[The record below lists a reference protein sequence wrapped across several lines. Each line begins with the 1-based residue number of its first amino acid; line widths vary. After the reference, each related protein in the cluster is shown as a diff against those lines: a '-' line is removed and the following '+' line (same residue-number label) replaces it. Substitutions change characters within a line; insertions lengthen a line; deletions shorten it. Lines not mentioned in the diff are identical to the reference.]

1 LSDSAKGESFGGRD
15 FGWRTEF
22 WEGEKTLKTMK
33 HKTFTDQLNRQI
45 SLPFPPKRIISL
57 VPSQTELLHY
67 LGLEMEV
74 VGITKF
80 CVHPQKWFRSKQ
92 RIGGTKT
99 YHLDRIDALQP
110 DLIIANKEENDQ
122 AQVEALAEKYPVWI
136 SDIKNLDDALDMI
149 NRVGGIVGKASEA
162 DTLVRNIQE
171 QFVSLAARTNLQSA
185 VYFVWREPYMV
196 AGGDTFINEM
206 MRFAG
211 FQNMLANQ
219 TRYPEISLNDL
230 AKMKPE
236 TILLP
241 SEPFPFK
248 EKHIADF
255 QAVCPSAAVQ
265 LVDGE
270 LYSWY
275 GNRLLDAAEAFGG
288 AKKNISGCARSE
300 NLLIHPKK

>member
-1 LSDSAKGESFGGRD
+1 
-15 FGWRTEF
+15 
-22 WEGEKTLKTMK
+22 MK
-33 HKTFTDQLNRQI
+33 NQSFTDQLNRTI
-45 SLPFPPKRIISL
+45 DLPFPPKRIISL

-67 LGLEMEV
+67 LGLENEV

-80 CVHPQKWFRSKQ
+80 CVHPEKWFRSKQ

-99 YHLDRIDALQP
+99 YHLDKIDALQP

-136 SDIKNLDDALDMI
+136 SDIKDLADSLDMI
-149 NRVGGIVGKASEA
+149 SKVGALVGKPSEA
-162 DTLVRNIQE
+162 DTLVGKIQE
-171 QFVSLAARTNLQSA
+171 KFVNLPSSDTLQTA

-196 AGGDTFINEM
+196 AGGDTFINAM
-206 MRFAG
+206 MRHAG
-211 FQNMLANQ
+211 YQNIYESKG
-219 TRYPEISLNDL
+219 RYPEITLENL
-230 AKMKPE
+230 AKVNPDV
-236 TILLP
+236 ILLP

-255 QAVCPSAAVQ
+255 SAICPNAEVK

-275 GNRLLDAAEAFGG
+275 GNRLLDAADAF
-288 AKKNISGCARSE
+288 
-300 NLLIHPKK
+300 

>member
-1 LSDSAKGESFGGRD
+1 MQNR
-15 FGWRTEF
+15 
-22 WEGEKTLKTMK
+22 
-33 HKTFTDQLNRQI
+33 TFTDQLNRQI
-45 SLPFPPKRIISL
+45 ALPFPPKRIISL
-57 VPSQTELLHY
+57 VPSQTELLYY
-67 LGLEMEV
+67 LGLEEEV

-80 CVHPQKWFRSKQ
+80 CVHPEKWFRSKQ

-99 YHLDRIDALQP
+99 YHLDRIDALKP

-149 NRVGGIVGKASEA
+149 NRVGALVGKPSEA
-162 DTLVRNIQE
+162 DILVENIQE
-171 QFVSLAARTNLQSA
+171 KFANLPKQPTLQTA
-185 VYFVWREPYMV
+185 VYFIWREPYMV

-211 FQNMLANQ
+211 FKNLLEEQE
-219 TRYPEISLNDL
+219 RYPEITLETLVEMN
-230 AKMKPE
+230 PE
-236 TILLP
+236 VILLS

-255 QAVCPSAAVQ
+255 KAICPNAVVE

-275 GNRLLDAAEAFGG
+275 GNRLLNAANAFE
-288 AKKNISGCARSE
+288 GC
-300 NLLIHPKK
+300 P

>member
-1 LSDSAKGESFGGRD
+1 
-15 FGWRTEF
+15 
-22 WEGEKTLKTMK
+22 MQN
-33 HKTFTDQLNRQI
+33 KTFTDQLNRQI

-67 LGLEMEV
+67 LGLETEV

-80 CVHPQKWFRSKQ
+80 CVHPEKWFRTKQ

-99 YHLDRIDALQP
+99 YHLDRIDALLP

-136 SDIKNLDDALDMI
+136 SDIKNLADALDMI
-149 NRVGGIVGKASEA
+149 NRVGNLVGKASEA
-162 DTLVRNIQE
+162 DNLVGNIQE
-171 QFVSLAARTNLQSA
+171 QFVNLSTRTTLQSA

-211 FQNMLANQ
+211 FQNMLENQ
-219 TRYPEISLNDL
+219 TRYPEISLDDL

-236 TILLP
+236 AILLP

-255 QAVCPSAAVQ
+255 QEICPNAAIH

-275 GNRLLDAAEAFGG
+275 GNRLLNAAKAFG
-288 AKKNISGCARSE
+288 NGC
-300 NLLIHPKK
+300 

>member
-1 LSDSAKGESFGGRD
+1 
-15 FGWRTEF
+15 
-22 WEGEKTLKTMK
+22 MQ
-33 HKTFTDQLNRQI
+33 FTDQLDRTI
-45 SLPFPPKRIISL
+45 SLPFTPKRIISL

-67 LGLEMEV
+67 LGLETEV

-80 CVHPQKWFRSKQ
+80 CVHPEKWFRSKQ

-122 AQVEALAEKYPVWI
+122 AQVELLAQKYPVWI
-136 SDIKNLDDALDMI
+136 SDIKNLGDALDMI
-149 NRVGGIVGKASEA
+149 NRVGTLVGKSSKA
-162 DTLVRNIQE
+162 DILVQNIQE
-171 QFVSLAARTNLQSA
+171 QFVNLATRATLQTA

-211 FQNMLANQ
+211 FQNLLENQ
-219 TRYPEISLNDL
+219 PRYPEITLDQL
-230 AKMKPE
+230 AKMNPDA
-236 TILLP
+236 ILLP

-248 EKHIADF
+248 EKHLAEF
-255 QAVCPSAAVQ
+255 QRICPNAAVQ

-275 GNRLLDAAEAFGG
+275 GNRLLDAAKAFKAG
-288 AKKNISGCARSE
+288 
-300 NLLIHPKK
+300 L